1 MEIFK
6 EENIIRREFE
16 KEKRSYY
23 LPEKRNF
30 EVIVTEMKPGDVQE
44 HHYHK
49 KVSETYYVLSGQVV
63 FNVQNIKNGEEAK
76 KIFANKGDVIQ
87 IYPFEMHN
95 VENLSKKK
103 AEILTLKFVKTPKS
117 SEKHFSDEE

>member
-6 EENIIRREFE
+6 EENIIRRRFE

-44 HHYHK
+44 HHYHE
-49 KVSETYYVLSGQVV
+49 KVSEAYYVISGKVV
-63 FNVQNIKNGEEAK
+63 FNVQNIQNGEEAK
-76 KIFANKGDVIQ
+76 KIFADKGDVVQ
-87 IYPFEMHN
+87 IYPFEIHN

-103 AEILTLKFVKTPKS
+103 AKIITLKFVKTPKS
-117 SEKHFSDEE
+117 SDKKL